1 MKKILSFLMAIVLV
15 ISLGGCTS
23 ASTDASGV
31 KIVADDGISARVE
44 NSVLY
49 VSCPDNMQIDDI
61 TVDGRRVWLS
71 DGKYAIPNENQP
83 EKIVIEADDI
93 EISKGETKISSV
105 LLSLYDSHT
114 NSYSVTWHTGEKNHS
129 DVLLECLND
138 SEKREIT
145 PYSDEGNDDYVNRAV
160 FYGLK
165 Y

>member
-15 ISLGGCTS
+15 ISLAGCTS

-31 KIVADDGISARVE
+31 KIVADDEISARVE

-105 LLSLYDSHT
+105 LLSLYDSGT
-114 NSYSVTWHTGEKNHS
+114 NSYSVTWPH
-129 DVLLECLND
+129 
-138 SEKREIT
+138 R
-145 PYSDEGNDDYVNRAV
+145 
-160 FYGLK
+160 
-165 Y
+165 